1 MKYIWLSL
9 LILAV
14 ATSTAFAEEA
24 AMDTQTETTQNVI
37 SNQVTN
43 TISEEEAAAAEKLQ
57 TQETKRN
64 KWDFSDRTKKKET
77 TKKAKKDPYEGSKYD
92 RGSYTKPR
100 NEWVSEKDTSNH
112 TKNKYKQP

>member
-9 LILAV
+9 LIIAV

-77 TKKAKKDPYEGSKYD
+77 TKKAKKDPYAA
-92 RGSYTKPR
+92 
-100 NEWVSEKDTSNH
+100 
-112 TKNKYKQP
+112 